1 MQNVDDDPYN
11 NLLKNSETISN
22 NYDILLKF
30 HEVGM
35 FSGKFPSNSKVE
47 LYNYEY
53 DGVVIQNKLTS
64 AEEKDLDESKDFEEK
79 KKNVNDNYLYTSEVD
94 RRNKEFIE
102 NDRRRQ

>member
-1 MQNVDDDPYN
+1 MQKVDDDPYN
-11 NLLKNSETISN
+11 NLLKNSDIISN

-53 DGVVIQNKLTS
+53 NGVVIKNQLTS
-64 AEEKDLDESKDFEEK
+64 TNILYSELSKLQLQK
-79 KKNVNDNYLYTSEVD
+79 PSEHLEL
-94 RRNKEFIE
+94 KENNIVLP
-102 NDRRRQ
+102 NIN